1 MTELHD
7 ENPNPYQSPAT
18 ETGVAL
24 LAPQGEVDLVMLKN
38 FRKQIH
44 SLGAVWLLIGGLI
57 IAIGVWILVES
68 GEGML
73 LATPFFTGGLLWV
86 AVGAFTLLKHVWAVY
101 VGLVLSYL
109 ALAGSVLGLAPCQVI
124 LLLLVV
130 IQAHRVLRWAKKLW
144 SCGVPLTAT
153 VEQLL
158 SVSRPRT
165 DA

>member
-1 MTELHD
+1 
-7 ENPNPYQSPAT
+7 
-18 ETGVAL
+18 
-24 LAPQGEVDLVMLKN
+24 
-38 FRKQIH
+38 
-44 SLGAVWLLIGGLI
+44 
-57 IAIGVWILVES
+57 
-68 GEGML
+68 ML

-86 AVGAFTLLKHVWAVY
+86 AVGAFTLLKHMWAVY

-124 LLLLVV
+124 LLLPVV

-158 SVSRPRT
+158 NANRPRT